1 MDRLRFGA
9 CWRHHSVGSLL
20 QLPLGGTFST
30 FSTQTN
36 GFSLLIPGL
45 EPHLL
50 QLPHP
55 GHLPVFRD
63 YILCAGALL
72 AEGLHLKVSTA
83 LMPSRSQKTLQKLA
97 GSSEHLPIHA
107 HFPLHGPFLFLSCLL
122 PPLYLPLVALCSLL
136 RMVIPGP
143 GHTPPSLSRLLF
155 VIWSMFC
162 EPPEPGF
169 YSVHSQLGQAVVI
182 VIGRA
187 HEALYAIPGEHCLTL
202 RNRKGFVR
210 LALRHRASLVPVY
223 SFAENDIFRVK
234 GFAPDSW
241 QHLFQITF
249 KKLEGISPCIFWGRG
264 LFSNKSWGL
273 VPLARPITTVVGRPI
288 PVPQCPQP
296 PEEQVDRYHVLYMKA
311 VEQLLEEHR
320 RAAASRLLLA
330 SPSPWPHPSPPPGPP
345 SP

>member
-1 MDRLRFGA
+1 MDLLRFGA

-107 HFPLHGPFLFLSCLL
+107 HFPLHG
-122 PPLYLPLVALCSLL
+122 
-136 RMVIPGP
+136 
-143 GHTPPSLSRLLF
+143 
-155 VIWSMFC
+155 SMFC

-234 GFAPDSW
+234 AFAPDSW